1 MLNLFELHPAAII
14 PGSKHMAKILTT
26 SSKKSELFGL
36 HYCINHTGKMSG
48 LQSLSTSVTTNKHC
62 QARRAKGD
70 SICAHCF
77 AAAMMKRYSALEAC
91 TIENARIL
99 SAGLIPSENIPLIP
113 VRYFRFESTGDLSS
127 MIQAANY
134 IRIAA
139 ANPDTMCA
147 LWTKN
152 PQYIKQAIEAGYTI
166 PSNLQIVL
174 SSPLINKPI
183 KSTVYPFISKIFT
196 VYDKEGAKGV
206 NINCGARSC
215 LKCGRCYRSNPEGVK
230 IQYINELLK

>member
-1 MLNLFELHPAAII
+1 MTAIV
-14 PGSKHMAKILTT
+14 TT
-26 SSKKSELFGL
+26 NSKKADLGGL
-36 HYCINHTGKMSG
+36 HYCINHTGKMAG
-48 LQSLSTSVTTNKHC
+48 LQSLSTSVSTNPHC
-62 QARRAKGD
+62 IARRAKGD

-77 AAAMMKRYSALEAC
+77 AAAMMDRYKALEAC
-91 TIENARIL
+91 TVENGRIL
-99 SAGLIPSENIPLIP
+99 SAGLVPDSQLPIIP
-113 VRYFRFESTGDLSS
+113 VRYFRFEATGDLSS

-139 ANPDTMCA
+139 KNPDTLCA

-152 PQYIKQAIEAGYTI
+152 PQYIQQAINAGFVI

-183 KSTVYPFISKIFT
+183 KSTRYGFINKIFT
-196 VYDKEGAKGV
+196 VYDKQTAKDV

-215 LKCGRCYRSNPEGVK
+215 LACGRL
-230 IQYINELLK
+230 YIISEH